1 MGVDFFGMNERRAR
15 VRAQSNLPR
24 LKPEELKRGF
34 FRSAEA
40 LLPRM
45 NAGAPTENPVAHT
58 EKRGAPSERRRGSLI
73 DEGAH
78 SKLPRLKRAW
88 VIAMGGIFVLAAL
101 GAAITAATVN
111 LDREESF
118 FAPRAYP
125 AGYIPAGARERAI
138 EQMRAMSVAAGG
150 DQPAWKSIPADSV
163 AAPNFGAAYG
173 PADAISPVRA
183 IEIDPTDPSG
193 KTVYVGAASGG
204 VWKTT
209 DGVNWIPLTDNQ
221 PSMAIRSLALDATTS
236 PVTIYAGTGERT
248 ADGHNFYGAGVLKSA
263 DEGQTWSASGSAAFS
278 SAGSGGVSIEAL
290 SVSPNAGT
298 HRDLLAGVSGA
309 TGGGVWRS
317 VDGGTSWAPA
327 LTAGASIAGFDVAF
341 DPNDHSGLTAYAAL
355 GRDNASGASGVACLT
370 LCGGIFISNDAGAS
384 WKRLEGFDQIANQA
398 FNRVQTGRV
407 ALALGP
413 QAAGKTIVYAAVADA
428 TSGSANLLGI
438 FKSND
443 GGTTWVRIS
452 DPPNHLCTN
461 DCFDAMTL
469 RASATDPLVVFAGG
483 VGLARSIDGA
493 NTWQDVTIDRAHT
506 ALYPE
511 QHSIALNANGS
522 MLYAGNDGGVWSSAD
537 VANAG
542 VAAGAHA
549 WSDASGGSSA
559 GSLNISQIDSESGSA
574 VLPGRVVLG
583 ATSFLTALAP
593 GLPTRVE
600 TSSVAD
606 ARDARV
612 EYATFSGFSGINGDT
627 LGHVFMTASGGAQW
641 SDISGNL
648 PNIPVNDLVVDP
660 ALADTLYVATDIGV
674 FATSDRGA
682 TWAPLGAGLPIVPV
696 TSLAL
701 QPASRVLS
709 AATFGRGAWELQFGG
724 GTAFHLD
731 SLSPATAKAGAA
743 SFTLNVKGSGFT
755 NQSTIRLN
763 STPLTPTTLRP
774 DGSLAAIVPAKL
786 LKAGGSISVSVVDS
800 GSVTNSATL
809 AVTNPVPSVSSIT
822 PTSITVGNGEFALTV
837 AGTNF
842 VTGSVVNFG
851 NTSLTPIGSSS
862 ATSLT
867 VEVPT
872 SAIATAAVIN
882 VSVTNP
888 TPGGGT
894 SGTETFDVQDYALGP
909 VTPTIATVAGGFTA
923 QYKIPVTGLNG
934 FNVPLT
940 LTCSGVPA
948 NAVCSFSPTSV
959 TPAASAVTETMLVTT
974 ESNSFAPTGGP
985 GRRIPPDYRKY
996 WPLIGTLTGLLILL
1010 AWISLRAGSQEW
1022 RRRFVVAACIT
1033 GIAFAGTL
1041 SGCVSGGAGGTAVGT
1056 YQITITAEAT
1066 AVTTGGTTVTIASH
1080 EVMVTL
1086 IVTQTQ

>member
-1 MGVDFFGMNERRAR
+1 
-15 VRAQSNLPR
+15 
-24 LKPEELKRGF
+24 
-34 FRSAEA
+34 
-40 LLPRM
+40 
-45 NAGAPTENPVAHT
+45 
-58 EKRGAPSERRRGSLI
+58 
-73 DEGAH
+73 
-78 SKLPRLKRAW
+78 
-88 VIAMGGIFVLAAL
+88 
-101 GAAITAATVN
+101 
-111 LDREESF
+111 
-118 FAPRAYP
+118 
-125 AGYIPAGARERAI
+125 
-138 EQMRAMSVAAGG
+138 
-150 DQPAWKSIPADSV
+150 
-163 AAPNFGAAYG
+163 
-173 PADAISPVRA
+173 
-183 IEIDPTDPSG
+183 
-193 KTVYVGAASGG
+193 VGAASGG

-209 DGVNWIPLTDNQ
+209 DGANWIPLTDTQ
-221 PSMAIRSLALDATTS
+221 ASLAIRSLALDATTS

-263 DEGQTWSASGSAAFS
+263 DDGQTWSASGEAAFS
-278 SAGSGGVSIEAL
+278 GATSGGVSIEAL
-290 SVSPNAGT
+290 SVSPNSST
-298 HRDLLAGVSGA
+298 HRDVLAAASGSA
-309 TGGGVWRS
+309 DAVGGGVWRS
-317 VDGGTSWAPA
+317 VDGGETWALV
-327 LTAGASIAGFDVAF
+327 LTGGAGIVGFDVAF
-341 DPNDHSGLTAYAAL
+341 DSNDLSGMTAYAAL
-355 GRDNASGASGVACLT
+355 GRDNASGVSGSACLSA
-370 LCGGIFISNDAGAS
+370 CGGLFISNDAGAS
-384 WKRLEGFDQIANQA
+384 WKRLVAFDQVTNQLFDRA
-398 FNRVQTGRV
+398 QIGRV
-407 ALALGP
+407 ALALG
-413 QAAGKTIVYAAVADA
+413 ASSAGKSAGKTILYAAIADA
-428 TSGSANLLGI
+428 ATGSADLLGV
-438 FKSND
+438 FKSDD
-443 GGTTWVRIS
+443 GGSTWMRIS
-452 DPPNHLCTN
+452 DPPNRLCAGE
-461 DCFDAMTL
+461 CSFAMTL
-469 RASATDPLVVFAGG
+469 RASASDPSLVFAGG
-483 VGLARSIDGA
+483 SGLARSIDGG
-493 NTWQDVTIDRAHT
+493 NSWQDVTTDRKRAS
-506 ALYPE
+506 LYPG
-511 QHSIALNANGS
+511 QLAIALSRDGS
-522 MLYAGNDGGVWSSAD
+522 VLYAGNENGVWNSTD
-537 VANAG
+537 VSNAG
-542 VAAGAHA
+542 VAAESHT
-549 WSDASGGSSA
+549 WNNLSGISSA
-559 GSLNISQIDSESGSA
+559 APLNIYELEGLCGPAWKCVGDFIRSGPA
-574 VLPGRVVLG
+574 R
-583 ATSFLTALAP
+583 
-593 GLPTRVE
+593 GLPERFQ
-600 TSSVAD
+600 SSYSLD
-606 ARDARV
+606 PQDTRV
-612 EYATFSGFSGINGDT
+612 EYAGFSGFSGINGDA

-674 FATSDRGA
+674 FATSDRGS

-709 AATFGRGAWELQFGG
+709 AATFGRGAWELPLGG

-731 SLSPATAKAGAA
+731 SLSPASATAGAA

-763 STPLTPTTLRP
+763 STPLASTTLRP
-774 DGSLAAIVPAKL
+774 DGSLATVVPAKL
-786 LKAGGSISVSVVDS
+786 LKAGGSISVSVVDN
-800 GSVTNSATL
+800 GSVSNSETL
-809 AVTNPVPSVSSIT
+809 AVTNPVPTISSIT
-822 PTSITVGNGEFALTV
+822 PTSITVGNGEFTLTV

-974 ESNSFAPTGGP
+974 ESNSFAPTGGT

-996 WPLIGTLTGLLILL
+996 WPLIGGLAGFLILM
-1010 AWISLRAGSQEW
+1010 AWISLRAGNQEW
-1022 RRRFVVAACIT
+1022 RRRFVLAACVA

-1066 AVTTGGTTVTIASH
+1066 AVTTGSTTVTIASH

-1086 IVTQTQ
+1086 IVTETQ